1 MWGTTNIVNIVTTVR
16 CCGCQQLEPADWLA
30 LSMSNFHYTKP
41 KAAICDVPWS
51 LAIQQNDIWSG
62 SFSMLKDV
70 GVWRRC
76 YLKVNL
82 KATGGWM
89 STRIRKLT
97 TGRHSWGAP
106 AGTCRFWHSYRGC
119 QHSSSSCWRTA
130 DEPVDGSM
138 SLTLVLSMFP
148 SESFRCP
155 QCHQLS
161 LTFIGRLAFIDYL
174 ILQVG
179 NMAFQKWVASR
190 RAQSS
195 QQPSTLILAGAAIVF
210 KPL

>member
-1 MWGTTNIVNIVTTVR
+1 MPQPTASKNNHRCSPGTGSFKDLQEPSNPSIVVVDYSPVMWGTTNIVNIVTTVR

-41 KAAICDVPWS
+41 KAAIYDVPWS

-70 GVWRRC
+70 GIWRRC

-82 KATGGWM
+82 KAKGGWM

-106 AGTCRFWHSYRGC
+106 AGTCRFWHSHRGC

-138 SLTLVLSMFP
+138 SLTLVGV
-148 SESFRCP
+148 EHVSFR
-155 QCHQLS
+155 
-161 LTFIGRLAFIDYL
+161 
-174 ILQVG
+174 ILQMSPAVTSCH
-179 NMAFQKWVASR
+179 WHS
-190 RAQSS
+190 
-195 QQPSTLILAGAAIVF
+195 LADWH
-210 KPL
+210 